1 MPGNQLVM
9 YTYKGWN
16 QEQIDRH
23 DHYLH
28 DRLPDCDTFFVSSM
42 AAQAGKAERTLRNY
56 LRTDA
61 TLGFIHHCEDGHL
74 RCADLEPGEFGTNSY
89 SMQAWA
95 QTHRENDGRHKIETG
110 QTNFIRE
117 VRVTDVSSGSVL
129 LGGMMG
135 NDNEKK

>member
-1 MPGNQLVM
+1 M

-42 AAQAGKAERTLRNY
+42 AAQAGKAKRTLQNC
-56 LRTDA
+56 LRSDP
-61 TLGFIHHCEDGHL
+61 TLGFIHHREDGHL
-74 RCADLEPGEFGTNSY
+74 RCAHLERGEFGANSN
-89 SMQAWA
+89 SMQACA
-95 QTHRENDGRHKIETG
+95 QTHRENDERHNIETW
-110 QTNFIRE
+110 QTNFILE

-135 NDNEKK
+135 KDNETK

>member
-1 MPGNQLVM
+1 
-9 YTYKGWN
+9 
-16 QEQIDRH
+16 
-23 DHYLH
+23 
-28 DRLPDCDTFFVSSM
+28 M
-42 AAQAGKAERTLRNY
+42 AAQAGKAKRTLQNC
-56 LRTDA
+56 LRSDP
-61 TLGFIHHCEDGHL
+61 TLGFIHRGDDGHL
-74 RCADLEPGEFGTNSY
+74 RCADLEPGEFGTKSN

-95 QTHRENDGRHKIETG
+95 QTHRENDGRHSIETW